1 MRLFIVH
8 LQKAYAK
15 TPSIS
20 RLKVQVKTSF
30 TGQLLNLGVLY
41 KTQTVANRMTTEVKK
56 VNEFS
61 NHDDYLQ
68 LLRQIF
74 DCVYWATSEYW
85 CVQKAHRLLQIE

>member
-1 MRLFIVH
+1 MI
-8 LQKAYAK
+8 
-15 TPSIS
+15 
-20 RLKVQVKTSF
+20 
-30 TGQLLNLGVLY
+30 
-41 KTQTVANRMTTEVKK
+41 TEVKK